1 MMEVRNAHQRHYT
14 SRVLPGVGICIVVS
28 TFYLIMFS
36 NHANYALG
44 NVYNVCVVPENSH
57 TSPQRATEILR
68 GGGVQKM
75 VISKGVG
82 MLTVVFFPVGLS
94 KIGIKVIN
102 KLQLLS

>member
-1 MMEVRNAHQRHYT
+1 M
-14 SRVLPGVGICIVVS
+14 
-28 TFYLIMFS
+28 LI
-36 NHANYALG
+36 NALG

-94 KIGIKVIN
+94 KIGKLLIN
-102 KLQLLS
+102 YSFSVEEAISHFTVYTFVSKQVLLFTLIIFYL

>member
-1 MMEVRNAHQRHYT
+1 M
-14 SRVLPGVGICIVVS
+14 
-28 TFYLIMFS
+28 LI
-36 NHANYALG
+36 NALG
-44 NVYNVCVVPENSH
+44 NIYNVCVVPENSH

-94 KIGIKVIN
+94 KIGKLLIN
-102 KLQLLS
+102 YSFSVEEAISYFTVYTFVSKQVLLFTLIIFYL